1 MTAETRSPSRAPGA
15 PARPGPGAPGRPG
28 PGAGAKLLIDL
39 GPLLI
44 FFLANFFA
52 PVPDSLKIFVATG
65 VFMAAMIIA
74 MLISQ
79 LRYRHISPLL
89 WFSGL
94 MVVVLGGLTI
104 WLHNETFIKIKPTI
118 YYSLIAALLLFG
130 MYSGRNLLKM
140 VLGSAYP
147 GLSDR
152 GWHLLTRNWAI
163 FFAVMAVLNEAVWR
177 TTTTDFWVGFKLWF
191 FIPTTFLFAVANVP
205 MLTRHGFDVE
215 DSKEEPPIPPV
226 Q

>member
-1 MTAETRSPSRAPGA
+1 MNVQSPPQA
-15 PARPGPGAPGRPG
+15 AREEPSG
-28 PGAGAKLLIDL
+28 PGAGARLLIDL
-39 GPLLI
+39 GPLLV
-44 FFLANFFA
+44 FFVANFFA

-65 VFMAAMIIA
+65 AFMIAMMAAM
-74 MLISQ
+74 LYSQ
-79 LRYRHISPLL
+79 IRYRHISALL

-118 YYSLIAALLLFG
+118 YYSLVAALLIFG
-130 MYSGRNLLKM
+130 MATGRNLLKL

-152 GWHLLTRNWAI
+152 GWQLLTRNWAAF
-163 FFAVMAVLNEAVWR
+163 FFAMAVINEAVWR
-177 TTTTDFWVGFKLWF
+177 TTTTDFWVSFKLWGAL
-191 FIPTTFLFAVANVP
+191 PATFLFALANVP
-205 MLTRHGFDVE
+205 MLMRHGLAVE
-215 DSKEEPPIPPV
+215 ETREEPPIPPT